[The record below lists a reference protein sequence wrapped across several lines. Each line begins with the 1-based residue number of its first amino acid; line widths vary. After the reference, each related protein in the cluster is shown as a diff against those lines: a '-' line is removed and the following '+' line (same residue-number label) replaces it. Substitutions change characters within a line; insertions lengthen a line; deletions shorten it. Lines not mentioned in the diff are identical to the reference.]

1 MQFPLWDW
9 HSHSMLWTENNR
21 EQKGML
27 NMKKLLALV
36 LGLAMILCV
45 NGLAFAADYNEDGGT
60 ATLTAAATKTETT
73 SITVTWNQDLAVA
86 YTWASGKWSAAITNA
101 DVNFTATNNSSGA
114 RKVTATWAAN
124 ADLGKYGL
132 SATAPATGMFAGE
145 DIARGATST
154 ADATKLTFSTSGDP
168 DAATID
174 AMATGATPTVGTV
187 TFAIGAATPAP

>member
-1 MQFPLWDW
+1 
-9 HSHSMLWTENNR
+9 
-21 EQKGML
+21 ML

-45 NGLAFAADYNEDGGT
+45 NGLAFAADYNEAGGT

-73 SITVTWNQDLAVA
+73 SVTVTWNQDLAVA

-114 RKVTATWAAN
+114 RTVTATWAAA

-132 SATAPATGMFAGE
+132 SASASATGMFAAGGE
-145 DIARGATST
+145 AIARGAAST
-154 ADATKLTFSTSGDP
+154 ADASKLTFSTSGDP

-174 AMATGATPTVGTV
+174 GLGASETPTVGTV
-187 TFAIGAATPAP
+187 TFAISTASTPTP